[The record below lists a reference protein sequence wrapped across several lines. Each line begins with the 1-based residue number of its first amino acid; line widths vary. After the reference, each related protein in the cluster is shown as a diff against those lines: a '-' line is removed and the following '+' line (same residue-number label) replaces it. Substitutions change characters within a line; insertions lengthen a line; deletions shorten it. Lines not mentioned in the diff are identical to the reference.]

1 MLVSFTDKVKKEVE
15 IKFPFVAG
23 DKVQFV
29 NVNGYPQTGTVDR
42 SYVSGIEEGFPG
54 KPYAVVQVCGTDFK
68 FETFVPLTEGML
80 SKEDGDKLVA
90 KDARFGKWNLRKLT
104 K

>member
-1 MLVSFTDKVKKEVE
+1 MILSFTDKVKKEVD

-29 NVNGYPQTGTVDR
+29 NSNGYPQTGTVDR
-42 SYVSGIEEGFPG
+42 SYVSGIYEGIAD

-68 FETFVPLTEGML
+68 FETYVRLTEGMV
-80 SKEDGDKLVA
+80 SKEDGDKLVTM
-90 KDARFGKWNLRKLT
+90 DARLSKWNLRKMT